1 MNAHIIKFDIVYLHY
16 GTLHIS
22 SVNPL
27 FANNIISTKKCE
39 ILFSLNYCAK
49 KRIFCLNDFKYG
61 IINFQEKQPAK
72 YENLGIVSFKTI
84 SIMSQGKAICR
95 QKIPQSNCL
104 TEETA
109 DRDIIK
115 TFKNGNSKIMQ
126 PIRITSGSPTQIRK

>member
-1 MNAHIIKFDIVYLHY
+1 MNAHIIKFDIVYLHC

-39 ILFSLNYCAK
+39 ILFSLNYWAK

-72 YENLGIVSFKTI
+72 YENLGIVSFRTI
-84 SIMSQGKAICR
+84 SIMSQRKVYCR
-95 QKIPQSNCL
+95 QRIQQSSCARK
-104 TEETA
+104 ETA
-109 DRDIIK
+109 DKDIIK
-115 TFKNGNSKIMQ
+115 TSKNGDRKIMQ
-126 PIRITSGSPTQIRK
+126 PIRIMSGSPNQIRK

>member
-49 KRIFCLNDFKYG
+49 KWKFCLNDFKYG

-84 SIMSQGKAICR
+84 SIMSQRKVYCR
-95 QKIPQSNCL
+95 QRIPQSSCARK
-104 TEETA
+104 ETA
-109 DRDIIK
+109 DKDIIK
-115 TFKNGNSKIMQ
+115 TSKNGDRKIMQ
-126 PIRITSGSPTQIRK
+126 PIRIMSGSPNQIRK